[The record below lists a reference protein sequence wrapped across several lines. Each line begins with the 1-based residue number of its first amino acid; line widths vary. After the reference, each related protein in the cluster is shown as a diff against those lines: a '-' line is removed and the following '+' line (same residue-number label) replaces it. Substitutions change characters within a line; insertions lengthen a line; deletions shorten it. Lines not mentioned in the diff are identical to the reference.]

1 MGERTRLGLGVV
13 GAALVLGALGDG
25 LLRATPWGVNLFLWV
40 AALAAAAVALARWG
54 RLRAAGEGRWL
65 VPVAVLFAAGV
76 AWRDSPTVVFLDVLA
91 VLVALSLAAVW
102 GRSGSLRLAGVS
114 EYILGGI
121 YAGTLASAG
130 PLPVT
135 MSDVRW
141 REVGPGRWRE
151 PVLSVTRGALL
162 ATPLLLLFGGLFV
175 AADAVFEELVRDVFG
190 FDVAEV
196 AGHVLLAGLFAWTS
210 AGILWVA
217 LLARN
222 PASLA
227 FRRPWV
233 ISLGVMEIG
242 VVLGLLDILFLAFV
256 VVQVR
261 YLFGGAERVVATVGL
276 GYAEYARRGFFE
288 LVTVTALVLP
298 MLLLAHWL
306 VRTESRVP
314 VRVFRA
320 LAGTMV
326 VLLSVVM
333 ASALQR
339 MYLYQQEFG
348 LTELRLYATIFMLWI
363 SVVLVW
369 FVLTVLRGRRDRFA
383 FGALVTGLA
392 AILVI
397 NAVNPDAIITRTN
410 VARMQAGERFDPY
423 YLTTLSSDAV
433 PALVESL
440 PMMDRKDRSVIED
453 ELRDRWSSDDG
464 GWRTWNLSRSRAQRL
479 AATADAGADQASPP

>member
-1 MGERTRLGLGVV
+1 
-13 GAALVLGALGDG
+13 
-25 LLRATPWGVNLFLWV
+25 
-40 AALAAAAVALARWG
+40 
-54 RLRAAGEGRWL
+54 
-65 VPVAVLFAAGV
+65 
-76 AWRDSPTVVFLDVLA
+76 
-91 VLVALSLAAVW
+91 
-102 GRSGSLRLAGVS
+102 
-114 EYILGGI
+114 
-121 YAGTLASAG
+121 
-130 PLPVT
+130 
-135 MSDVRW
+135 
-141 REVGPGRWRE
+141 VGPDRWRE

-227 FRRPWV
+227 FRRPGV
-233 ISLGVMEIG
+233 ISLGILEIG
-242 VVLGLLDILFLAFV
+242 VVLGLLDVLFLAFV

-261 YLFGGAERVVATVGL
+261 YLFGGAERVVSTVGL
-276 GYAEYARRGFFE
+276 SYAEYARRGFFE
-288 LVTVTALVLP
+288 LVIVTALVLP

-306 VRTESRVP
+306 VRAESRAH
-314 VRVFRA
+314 VRVFRV

-348 LTELRLYATIFMLWI
+348 LTELRLYATVFMLWI

-440 PMMDRKDRSVIED
+440 PKMDRKDRSVIED